1 MNYTIVV
8 CSGSEEMSESV
19 ANYHWSVLS
28 RRLKKIRRGGIGELE
43 EVNLKL
49 SD

>member
-1 MNYTIVV
+1 MNNTIVV

-28 RRLKKIRRGGIGELE
+28 RRLKKIRGWEWRTGRS
-43 EVNLKL
+43 KFKTQ
-49 SD
+49 